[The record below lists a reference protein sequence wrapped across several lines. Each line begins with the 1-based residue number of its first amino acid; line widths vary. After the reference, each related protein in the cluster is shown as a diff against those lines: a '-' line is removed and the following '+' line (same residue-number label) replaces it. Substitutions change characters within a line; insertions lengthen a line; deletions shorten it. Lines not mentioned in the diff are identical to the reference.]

1 MRPLVLFMLVSVS
14 ALEAQS
20 LREQAKTQGGTAE
33 NRLNMRYGVATLSE
47 LATIS
52 DLVIHARILSASAL
66 LKPDE
71 TYVVTDYQLMPIQ
84 ILKNKVNP
92 AGSRPGPLTPLVAR
106 RPGGVVIEGQLRM
119 VTSVGWFPKEET
131 LRIGEEAVLFLSS
144 HPSGQ
149 FYSFTG
155 GPYGIFRVR
164 EGQVEAMTKQVA
176 RLREDSPR
184 PLAAFLRDVELLIQ
198 P

>member
-1 MRPLVLFMLVSVS
+1 LCSSCWLALPPLTRK
-14 ALEAQS
+14 AYENK
-20 LREQAKTQGGTAE
+20 AKTQGGTAE

-52 DLVIHARILSASAL
+52 DLVIHARILSVTAL
-66 LKPDE
+66 LTPDE
-71 TYVVTDYQLMPIQ
+71 TNVVTDYQLMPIQ
-84 ILKNKVNP
+84 ILKSKVIP
-92 AGSRPGPLTPLVAR
+92 AGSRPGRLTPLVAR
-106 RPGGVVIEGQLRM
+106 RPGGVVIEGQYRM
-119 VTSVGWFPKEET
+119 VTSISWYPKGET

-144 HPSGQ
+144 HSSGQ

-164 EGQVEAMTKQVA
+164 EGQVEAMTKQIA
-176 RLREDSPR
+176 RLRQDSPR